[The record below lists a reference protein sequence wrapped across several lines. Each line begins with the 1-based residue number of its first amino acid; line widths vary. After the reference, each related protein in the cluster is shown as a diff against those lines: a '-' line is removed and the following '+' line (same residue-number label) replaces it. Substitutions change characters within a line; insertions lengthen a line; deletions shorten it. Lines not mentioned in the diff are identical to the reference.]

1 MRWVEKLLRRKRV
14 IEFVYMFPLIS
25 TVFIGI
31 SLKGFVNIHAKM
43 AGITE
48 IRHLFL
54 MVLVLLFINLV
65 ANFIGLTLYF
75 CLFNRIR
82 DFLQKYKTDDDI

>member
-1 MRWVEKLLRRKRV
+1 MDWVEKLLRKKKV
-14 IEFVYMFPLIS
+14 IEFVYIFPLIS

-31 SLKGFVNIHAKM
+31 SLKGFANIHAKM
-43 AGITE
+43 TGIAE

-54 MVLVLLFINLV
+54 IVLALLFVNLV

-75 CLFNRIR
+75 CLFNRIKE
-82 DFLQKYKTDDDI
+82 FLQNYKKKPA

>member
-1 MRWVEKLLRRKRV
+1 MEWVEKLLRKKKV
-14 IEFVYMFPLIS
+14 IEFIYIFPLIS

-31 SLKGFVNIHAKM
+31 SLKGFVDLHMKM
-43 AGITE
+43 VGIGE
-48 IRHLFL
+48 VRHLFIT
-54 MVLVLLFINLV
+54 VLALLFINLV

-82 DFLQKYKTDDDI
+82 DFLQNYKKKPA

>member
-1 MRWVEKLLRRKRV
+1 MRLVEKLLRKKKV
-14 IEFVYMFPLIS
+14 IELIYIFPLIS

-31 SLKGFVNIHAKM
+31 SLKGFVTLHSHMI
-43 AGITE
+43 GISE
-48 IRHLFL
+48 VRHLFII
-54 MVLVLLFINLV
+54 VLSLLFANMV

-82 DFLQKYKTDDDI
+82 DFLQNYTKKPA

>member
-1 MRWVEKLLRRKRV
+1 MDWVEKLLRKKKV
-14 IEFVYMFPLIS
+14 IEFVYVFPLIS

-43 AGITE
+43 AGIAE

-54 MVLVLLFINLV
+54 IVLALLFVNLV

-82 DFLQKYKTDDDI
+82 DFLQNYKKKPA

>member
-1 MRWVEKLLRRKRV
+1 MRLVEKLLRKKKV
-14 IEFVYMFPLIS
+14 IELIYIFPLIS

-31 SLKGFVNIHAKM
+31 SLKGFVTLHSHMI
-43 AGITE
+43 GISE
-48 IRHLFL
+48 VRHLFII
-54 MVLVLLFINLV
+54 VLSLLFINMV

-82 DFLQKYKTDDDI
+82 DFLQNYNKKPA

>member
-1 MRWVEKLLRRKRV
+1 MDWVEKLLRKKKV
-14 IEFVYMFPLIS
+14 IEFVYIFPLIS

-54 MVLVLLFINLV
+54 IVLALLFINLV

-75 CLFNRIR
+75 CLFNRIKE
-82 DFLQKYKTDDDI
+82 FLQNYKKKPA